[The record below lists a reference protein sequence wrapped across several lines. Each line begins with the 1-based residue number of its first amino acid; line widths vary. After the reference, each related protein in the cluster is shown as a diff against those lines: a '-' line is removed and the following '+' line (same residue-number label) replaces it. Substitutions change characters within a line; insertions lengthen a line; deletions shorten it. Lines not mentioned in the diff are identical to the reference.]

1 MEALMTTID
10 EYITK
15 RFKELAKELAA
26 TPLSTEVKGKY
37 ETFTAERLSEMYSD
51 IKDMQYEITELKE
64 TFEEAHENF
73 ANFDLKDHCDV
84 EKLVRKEFDDFKEFD
99 MSNISREVADRLII
113 VTE

>member
-1 MEALMTTID
+1 MDSLMTTID

-73 ANFDLKDHCDV
+73 ANFDLKNHCDLDT
-84 EKLVRKEFDDFKEFD
+84 LVKNQIDDYDLAIK
-99 MSNISREVADRLII
+99 VAQHLS
-113 VTE
+113 VVCE